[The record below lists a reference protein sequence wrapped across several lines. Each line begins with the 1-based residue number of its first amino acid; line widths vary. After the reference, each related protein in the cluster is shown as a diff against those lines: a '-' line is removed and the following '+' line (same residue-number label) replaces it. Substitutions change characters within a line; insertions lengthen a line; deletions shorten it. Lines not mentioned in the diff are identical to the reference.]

1 MNQAIAKY
9 LFQNEVL
16 YRNSSIEVESP
27 ILPKK
32 VVESEVASSQ
42 TPKESAK
49 KDENPPTVIHEIVP
63 SIKLNQKVLILT
75 QQISDSEKAFLSKIL
90 GAVGLGLDQVDLVEL
105 SKIKTLDY
113 QSFIGQKATNQFI
126 SFGIGMSKLGWNIL
140 LPPYQIKKVEGISFL
155 LADTL
160 SDIEAS
166 QSLKKSLWEGLKL
179 LF

>member
-16 YRNSSIEVESP
+16 YRDNSIEVVSHV
-27 ILPKK
+27 LPKE
-32 VVESEVASSQ
+32 VVETKTSIPKAVEEAS
-42 TPKESAK
+42 PRV
-49 KDENPPTVIHEIVP
+49 ENPPIPVQEIVP

-75 QQISDSEKAFLSKIL
+75 QQISDSEKAFLSKVL
-90 GAVGLGLDQVDLVEL
+90 GAVGLSLDQVDLVEL
-105 SKIKTLDY
+105 SKIKALDY
-113 QSFIGQKATNQFI
+113 QSVIGQKTTNQFI

-166 QSLKKSLWEGLKL
+166 QNLKKSLWEGLKL